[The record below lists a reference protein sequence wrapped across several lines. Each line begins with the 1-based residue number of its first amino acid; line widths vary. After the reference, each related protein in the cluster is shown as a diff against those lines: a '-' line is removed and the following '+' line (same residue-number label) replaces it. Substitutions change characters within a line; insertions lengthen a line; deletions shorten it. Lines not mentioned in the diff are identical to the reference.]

1 MLLLLQHR
9 QDVLAQRQQ
18 LMDVTKDSLVLWNRQ
33 AQFERLGKNLHMPQV
48 IRHRAQ

>member
-18 LMDVTKDSLVLWNRQ
+18 LMDVAKDSLVLWNRQ
-33 AQFERLGKNLHMPQV
+33 A
-48 IRHRAQ
+48 